1 MLKTVSKFPVLLS
14 RPIQYGKYSKISNS
28 SLFLFTKINISFQ
41 SWNSQ
46 KACQHSKNRE
56 DPDQIAS
63 SEAI

>member
-14 RPIQYGKYSKISNS
+14 RPIQYGKYCKISNS
-28 SLFLFTKINISFQ
+28 SVFLIIKLNISFQ